1 MWIMCNNAFL
11 SIVDKSKVAHCLLV
25 RARRAGEIEAVFPAA
40 KVRKGEGTD
49 YLFRADI
56 LRADVAT
63 AIAREVMNITYG
75 NFKGSVLDDAR
86 HDAYMGVW
94 NVMMDYQR
102 GRYDRKPAPRR
113 GNFLRRSVSRSA
125 GFDIANMPPI
135 ATDVD
140 DLFDRSEHPPAKRAT
155 EQTKRKT
162 R

>member
-1 MWIMCNNAFL
+1 MWIMLNTGFL

-40 KVRKGEGTD
+40 QVRKGEGTD

-56 LRADVAT
+56 PRADVAT

-94 NVMMDYQR
+94 TVMMDYQR
-102 GRYDRKPAPRR
+102 GRYDRTRAPRHGNYLRRGVDHGSKPALESETEPMELFRQL
-113 GNFLRRSVSRSA
+113 GGSRSA
-125 GFDIANMPPI
+125 
-135 ATDVD
+135 
-140 DLFDRSEHPPAKRAT
+140 KRR
-155 EQTKRKT
+155 QSGKLP
-162 R
+162 